1 MDYTQAFA
9 ISAAGM
15 SVERM
20 RVDVAALNLANADT
34 IQTGDGVSYR
44 PLRVVARSTNS
55 AGGARAF
62 AAQVD
67 QGLADTGLAAIGLPS
82 ADVEPQAVEPRKVY
96 EPGHPFANKQGFVS
110 YPGVDPATEM
120 MSLTSALRAYEANV
134 VAMNTARTLA
144 LKALEI
150 GGT

>member
-34 IQTGDGVSYR
+34 IQTADGVSYR
-44 PLRVVARSTNS
+44 PLRVVARSTGGTG
-55 AGGARAF
+55 AGAF
-62 AAQVD
+62 AAEVE
-67 QGLADTGLAAIGLPS
+67 QGLADNGLSAIGLPS
-82 ADVEPQAVEPRKVY
+82 ADVEPQAVTSRKVY

-110 YPGVDPATEM
+110 YPGVDSATEM
-120 MSLTSALRAYEANV
+120 ITLTSALRAYEANV

-150 GGT
+150 GGTS